1 MYICMYVRMYK
12 VMLRNINGF
21 QHVVFWRA
29 GFLMATR
36 VLFATRTAL
45 DFQINGQASDD
56 CRARAAATCEA
67 K

>member
-1 MYICMYVRMYK
+1 MNVPD
-12 VMLRNINGF
+12 F

-36 VLFATRTAL
+36 VLFAMKTAL
-45 DFQINGQASDD
+45 DFQINGRASDA